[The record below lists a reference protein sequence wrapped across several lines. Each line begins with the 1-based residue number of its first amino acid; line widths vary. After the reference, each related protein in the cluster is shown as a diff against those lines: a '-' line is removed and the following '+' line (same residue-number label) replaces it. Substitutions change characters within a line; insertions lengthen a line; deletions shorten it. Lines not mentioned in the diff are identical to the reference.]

1 MQLRGQF
8 SLTQRPEKQK
18 IYTTEE
24 AAELLNT
31 SCDDIRRI
39 INYYKI
45 DHQIISTKKSRAII
59 MTYDALKLVAEYC
72 KQRIQRR
79 EEMAR
84 KAEIRKQLAEED
96 LTSEAEL
103 HPLVTDKRCLN
114 FNWWPDVVPNCFKEL
129 DA

>member
-1 MQLRGQF
+1 MQLQGQF
-8 SLTQRPEKQK
+8 SLTQRPENQK

-31 SCDDIRRI
+31 SCDDVRRI

-96 LTSEAEL
+96 LTSEAGL

-114 FNWWPDVVPNCFKEL
+114 LNWWPDIVPDCFKEL
-129 DA
+129 SA

>member
-18 IYTTEE
+18 IYSTEE

-59 MTYDALKLVAEYC
+59 MTYDALKLVAEIC

-84 KAEIRKQLAEED
+84 KAENRKQLAEED

-114 FNWWPDVVPNCFKEL
+114 LNWWPDVVPNCFKEL

>member
-8 SLTQRPEKQK
+8 SLTQRPKKLK

-31 SCDDIRRI
+31 SCDDVRRI

-45 DHQIISTKKSRAII
+45 DHQLISTKKSRVII

-84 KAEIRKQLAEED
+84 KAEIRKQLAEEV

-103 HPLVTDKRCLN
+103 HPLVKDKRFLN
-114 FNWWPDVVPNCFKEL
+114 LNYWPDVIPDCFKEVE
-129 DA
+129 